1 MRWFNNLKVSKKLGL
16 GFGII
21 LILLIGLGTFSL
33 YQLAKMDHSAID
45 LATNWLPSLRALGQM
60 QYDVIDLRRK
70 EMSFLL
76 AANKKDITTEE
87 GRSAAVYNRL
97 TGHMK
102 EYEKFIA
109 SDEERKLY
117 QEFGDCLAKHDS
129 VRLQVNELIKSGKHK
144 QGVQLSQT
152 QGRDTSEA
160 VIKKLEEDV
169 DVNHKGADAAT
180 QVAFAA
186 YTSSRYWI
194 IGAVTSALGLGLF
207 LTIVITRSISN
218 PVRQTVHVLESLSEC
233 DLRETL
239 DINTKD
245 ELGIM
250 AAALNRTIATFRS
263 MIATIRQSAEQVAS
277 ASEEISS
284 GAGQTADSAQ
294 RQADQTHQAATA
306 MQEMTATVQQISD
319 HSQKAADTSRG
330 AAEAAQRGG
339 QVVEATLSSMRNIAA
354 ATTKTAALVSELGK
368 SSQQIGKIVAVID
381 DIADQTNLL
390 ALNAAIE
397 AARAGEQ
404 GRGFAV
410 VADEVRKLA
419 ERTTKATK
427 EIATMIES
435 IQTETKHAVEA
446 MEEGNREVQV
456 GVEKTSNSGAALQE
470 IIKMSEQVGDMISQ
484 IATAATE
491 QSATTEQI
499 NANVTQISSANEQS
513 SAAAAQTAKACT
525 DLSGLAFDLQKV
537 VSQFKLDSTVQ
548 ASHAPREGARQTTAK
563 AKAKS
568 ATAGKK

>member
-427 EIATMIES
+427 EIAEMIALV
-435 IQTETKHAVEA
+435 QQETKGAVQAMDLGTAQVQQGVEATNEAGSKLQMIIDAVE
-446 MEEGNREVQV
+446 R
-456 GVEKTSNSGAALQE
+456 GA
-470 IIKMSEQVGDMISQ
+470 SMIAQ

-491 QSATTEQI
+491 QSLATEHVNNSVSEI
-499 NANVTQISSANEQS
+499 SNLTQQ
-513 SAAAAQTAKACT
+513 SAASSSETATACRDMSTLAT
-525 DLSGLAFDLQKV
+525 DLQSLVNK
-537 VSQFKLDSTVQ
+537 FKLEE
-548 ASHAPREGARQTTAK
+548 ASGTQPGPTPPTPPPQPTTRA
-563 AKAKS
+563 AV
-568 ATAGKK
+568 AGGY

>member
-1 MRWFNNLKVSKKLGL
+1 MRRFNNLKVSKKLGL
-16 GFGII
+16 GFGIV
-21 LILLIGLGTFSL
+21 LTLLIGLGAFSL
-33 YQLAKMDHSAID
+33 TQISKMNNSAVD
-45 LATNWLPSLRALGQM
+45 LATNWLPTLRSLGQM

-76 AANKKDITTEE
+76 AANKADIATEE
-87 GRSAAVYNRL
+87 GRSAAVYKRL
-97 TGHMK
+97 VGHMK
-102 EYEKFIA
+102 EYEKLIS

-117 QEFGDCLAKHDS
+117 QEFGQGLDKHES
-129 VRLQVNELIKSGKHK
+129 VRLQVNELIKAGKHR

-160 VIKKLEEDV
+160 LVKKLAETVEL
-169 DVNHKGADAAT
+169 NRKGADAAT
-180 QVAFAA
+180 QIAFTA

-194 IGAVTSALGLGLF
+194 IGALAAAVVLGLF
-207 LTIVITRSISN
+207 LTIVITQSISK
-218 PVRQTVHVLESLSEC
+218 PVQQTVQVLESLAEC
-233 DLRETL
+233 DLRDTL
-239 DINTKD
+239 DIDTSD
-245 ELGIM
+245 ELGVM
-250 AAALNRTIATFRS
+250 AAALNKTIATFRS
-263 MIATIRQSAEQVAS
+263 MISTISQSAEQVAS

-284 GAGQTADSAQ
+284 SAGQTAESAR

-306 MQEMTATVQQISD
+306 MQEMMATVQQISD
-319 HSQKAADTSRG
+319 NSQKAADTSR
-330 AAEAAQRGG
+330 EAAQAARQGG

-354 ATTKTAALVSELGK
+354 ATTKTAALVGDLGK
-368 SSQQIGKIVAVID
+368 SSEQIGKIIAVID

-435 IQTETKHAVEA
+435 IQAETKHAVEA

-456 GVEKTSNSGAALQE
+456 GVEKTSNSGTALQQ
-470 IIKMSEQVGDMISQ
+470 IISMSEQAGDMIAQ
-484 IATAATE
+484 IATAATQ

-499 NANVTQISSANEQS
+499 NANVTQISSATQES
-513 SAAAAQTAKACT
+513 SAAADQTARACT
-525 DLSGLAFDLQKV
+525 DLSSLAFDLQKV
-537 VSQFKLDSTVQ
+537 VSQFKLDSTLQVSPRPESTHTQ
-548 ASHAPREGARQTTAK
+548 NKARAASAAAGANN
-563 AKAKS
+563 
-568 ATAGKK
+568 

>member
-16 GFGII
+16 GFGVI
-21 LILLIGLGTFSL
+21 LILLIGLGAFSL
-33 YQLAKMDHSAID
+33 DQLAKMNHSAVD

-76 AANKKDITTEE
+76 AANKKDIATEE

-117 QEFGDCLAKHDS
+117 QEFGDCLAKHED
-129 VRLQVNELIKSGKHK
+129 VRRQVNELIKSGKHRE
-144 QGVQLSQT
+144 GVKLSQT
-152 QGRDTSEA
+152 QGRDTSET

-169 DVNHKGADAAT
+169 EVNHKGADAAT

-194 IGAVTSALGLGLF
+194 IGAVASALGLGLF
-207 LTIVITRSISN
+207 LTILITRSIST
-218 PVRQTVHVLESLSEC
+218 PVRQTVQVLESLAEC
-233 DLRETL
+233 DLSKTL
-239 DINTKD
+239 DIDTKD
-245 ELGIM
+245 ELGVM

-263 MIATIRQSAEQVAS
+263 MIANIRQSAEQVAS

-294 RQADQTHQAATA
+294 RQVDQTHQAATA

-319 HSQKAADTSRG
+319 NSQKAAETSRG

-339 QVVEATLSSMRNIAA
+339 QVVEETLLSMRNIAA
-354 ATTKTAALVSELGK
+354 ATTRTAALVMELGK

-435 IQTETKHAVEA
+435 IQAETKHAVDA

-456 GVEKTSNSGAALQE
+456 GVEKTSSSGTALRE
-470 IIKMSEQVGDMISQ
+470 IINMSEQAGDMVAQ
-484 IATAATE
+484 IATAATQ

-499 NANVTQISSANEQS
+499 NTNVTEISSATQES

-537 VSQFKLDSTVQ
+537 VSQFKLDSNLPV
-548 ASHAPREGARQTTAK
+548 SHASREGAHQTK
-563 AKAKS
+563 ARAKS
-568 ATAGKK
+568 AAAGKNN

>member
-1 MRWFNNLKVSKKLGL
+1 MTWFNNLKVSKKLGL
-16 GFGII
+16 GFGVV
-21 LILLIGLGTFSL
+21 LALLICLGAFSL
-33 YQLAKMDHSAID
+33 TQISKMNNSAVD
-45 LATNWLPSLRALGQM
+45 LATNWLPTLRSLGQM

-76 AANKKDITTEE
+76 AANKTDIGTEE

-97 TGHMK
+97 LGHMK
-102 EYEKFIA
+102 EYEKLISSA
-109 SDEERKLY
+109 EERKLH
-117 QEFGDCLAKHDS
+117 QEFSQGLEKHES
-129 VRLQVNELIKSGKHK
+129 IRLQVNELIKAGKHRE
-144 QGVQLSQT
+144 GVQLSQT

-160 VIKKLEEDV
+160 LVKKLAETVEL
-169 DVNHKGADAAT
+169 NRKGADAAT
-180 QVAFAA
+180 QIAFTA

-194 IGAVTSALGLGLF
+194 IGALLAAVALGLF
-207 LTIVITRSISN
+207 LTIIITRSISK
-218 PVRQTVHVLESLSEC
+218 PVQQTVQVLESLAEC

-239 DINTKD
+239 DIDTSD
-245 ELGIM
+245 ELGVM
-250 AAALNRTIATFRS
+250 AAALNKTIATFRS
-263 MIATIRQSAEQVAS
+263 MISTISQSAEQVAS

-284 GAGQTADSAQ
+284 SAGQTAESAR

-306 MQEMTATVQQISD
+306 MQEMMATVQQISD
-319 HSQKAADTSRG
+319 NSQKAADTSR
-330 AAEAAQRGG
+330 EAAQAARQGG
-339 QVVEATLSSMRNIAA
+339 QVVEATLSSMRNIAT
-354 ATTKTAALVSELGK
+354 ATTKTAALVGDLGK
-368 SSQQIGKIVAVID
+368 SSEQIGKIIAVID

-435 IQTETKHAVEA
+435 IQAETKHAVEA

-456 GVEKTSNSGAALQE
+456 GVEKTSNSGTALQQ
-470 IIKMSEQVGDMISQ
+470 IISMSEQAGDMIAQ

-499 NANVTQISSANEQS
+499 NANVTQISSATQES
-513 SAAAAQTAKACT
+513 SAAADQTARACT
-525 DLSGLAFDLQKV
+525 DLSSLAFDLQKV
-537 VSQFKLDSTVQ
+537 VSQFKLNTGK
-548 ASHAPREGARQTTAK
+548 ASQHSESAPTQTETRFASAAAGAHN
-563 AKAKS
+563 
-568 ATAGKK
+568 